1 MFMFH
6 RFLNLLTMMYNEN
19 EELTVCHFVR
29 PKDRERMKKKQS
41 EEEHPAAT
49 EEDDVTQP

>member
-19 EELTVCHFVR
+19 EELTVCHFIR
-29 PKDRERMKKKQS
+29 PKDRQRMKKRQS
-41 EEEHPAAT
+41 EEHPADA
-49 EEDDVTQP
+49 EEEEEKQS